1 MKPFHAYFQNIN
13 GTDTYPLDEVIYRSK
28 VDNSL
33 LEVHHDRE
41 ALAERS
47 PEEWKK
53 LFAERRMS
61 FKPEDMSGIWSKR
74 EMVPGNACRRHRD
87 DARRL
92 EPAF

>member
-28 VDNSL
+28 VDGSL
-33 LEVHHDRE
+33 LEVEHDRK

-61 FKPEDMSGIWSKR
+61 FEPADMSGIWSKR
-74 EMVPGNACRRHRD
+74 EMEIGRAHV
-87 DARRL
+87 
-92 EPAF
+92 

>member
-1 MKPFHAYFQNIN
+1 MKPFHAYFKNIN

-28 VDNSL
+28 VDNRL

-53 LFAERRMS
+53 
-61 FKPEDMSGIWSKR
+61 W
-74 EMVPGNACRRHRD
+74 
-87 DARRL
+87 
-92 EPAF
+92 